1 MALNLDIWGKTLSL
15 GDREEQAYYPLLGHM
30 LDTVTTSSILYDRWL
45 SENLRS
51 YLTEQFGGDAQR
63 ARSMM
68 ILAAGLHDLG
78 KCSPIFQGE
87 LLGVRENSPHQSQVA
102 KLESAGLPFPSME
115 HVGVSTARK
124 ERLNRHEK
132 IGYWLTTDRTRDIN
146 SLIGENWIQ
155 TSILGHHG
163 NFAISYGALR
173 ASDQIGLLG
182 AWHTDEW
189 IEQADAHRSAVEQA
203 SGITLAEARSISI
216 SHEAV
221 ILISGLI
228 VLSDRLASNKLS
240 VENSYS
246 LLQSEDLDLL
256 NPAEYVLRRREFLE
270 SLCNKEIGFPLE
282 LTSSDVLGTY
292 SPRGVQEQVPQEGG
306 LWTVMAPTGAG
317 KTEAALLRHSLK
329 RENLI
334 FLLPTK
340 STTDAMF
347 ERLRR
352 IYSETDGLKIAT
364 LAHGDAYLNS
374 FYQRSRGLDYDDD
387 HTSCGAH
394 LIPSG
399 LTNAGARLS
408 APLSVATID
417 QMVMGGLPMKWSHLR
432 LLTLANSHI
441 VMDEAHLLDAYQ
453 ITLIGELIEF
463 LGAVGTRMTV
473 LSATMP
479 SALKRK
485 LASAYEGR
493 EVETTSS
500 FPSEELFPGDG
511 ERKIAV
517 DSYKASVSFTEASPF
532 NAHITWAK
540 ATLQRYPRARL
551 GIFVNTVN
559 SAQLIADFL
568 RAEFS
573 DVEVINLH
581 SRMLASH
588 RKKTVDSLLKHLGTA
603 TGKAERVIL
612 VGTQVIEMSL
622 DVDLDLI
629 STDICPA
636 PALIQRM
643 GRAWRDKSLKG
654 HEERYARISRIDF
667 PQMAVHIAV
676 APDEQENRNPFLPYS
691 KSLIQRALGYIR
703 EKGELAF
710 PTDIQAFVE
719 TNTVDYGS
727 LSGTLAEQEEI
738 AQDLLARMKANTV
751 RSRIRD
757 FRDSETP
764 VKSAGALTESELDE
778 ELLTRLIDGD
788 TLPLVLVSKDPEIQ
802 ALGALPPGTDP
813 EAISEIRIKAAS
825 VGLSRR
831 LQKLIIENS
840 MEPLALGKSTFG
852 FFGELPDSIV
862 YDKLCGLRER

>member
-1 MALNLDIWGKTLSL
+1 MALNLDIWGKTLSAED
-15 GDREEQAYYPLLGHM
+15 GRKQVYYPLLGHM
-30 LDTVTTSSILYDRWL
+30 LDTVTTSSILYDKWL
-45 SENLRS
+45 SENLRI
-51 YLTEQFGGDAQR
+51 YLTEQFGGDSKR
-63 ARSMM
+63 ARSMVM
-68 ILAAGLHDLG
+68 LAAGLHDLG

-87 LLGVRENSPHQSQVA
+87 LLGARQNSPHQAQVA
-102 KLESAGLPFPSME
+102 KLESAGLHFPSME
-115 HVGVSTARK
+115 DVGISTARREK
-124 ERLNRHEK
+124 LNRHEK
-132 IGYWLTTDRTRDIN
+132 IGYWLTTGRTRDIN
-146 SLIGENWIQ
+146 SLIGKNWIQ
-155 TSILGHHG
+155 TAILGHHG
-163 NFAISYGALR
+163 HFAISYGALR
-173 ASDQIGLLG
+173 ASNQSELLG

-189 IEQADAHRSAVEQA
+189 LEQADAHRSAVEQA
-203 SGITLAEARSISI
+203 VGATLVEARSTSI

-228 VLSDRLASNKLS
+228 VLSDRLASNNLS
-240 VENSYS
+240 VENSYA
-246 LLQSEDLDLL
+246 LLQSGYLDLL
-256 NPAEYVLRRREFLE
+256 NPEDYVLRRREFME
-270 SLCNKEIGFPLE
+270 SLCGKEIGFPLE
-282 LTSSDVLGTY
+282 LRQSDVLGQY
-292 SPRGVQEQVPQEGG
+292 SPRGVQSQIPEGDG

-317 KTEAALLRHSLK
+317 KTEAALLRHTLK
-329 RENLI
+329 KENLI

-352 IYSETDGLKIAT
+352 TYGEMDGLKIAT

-374 FYQRSRGLDYDDD
+374 FYQQSRGLNHDDD
-387 HTSCGAH
+387 HDSCGAH

-432 LLTLANSHI
+432 LLILANGHI
-441 VMDEAHLLDAYQ
+441 VMDEAHLLDSYQ

-479 SALKRK
+479 SALKQK

-493 EVETTSS
+493 EIETASS
-500 FPSEELFPGDG
+500 FPSEELFPGGG
-511 ERKIAV
+511 EREIAV
-517 DSYKASVSFTEASPF
+517 DSYKASISLTEATPF
-532 NAHITWAK
+532 DAHTSWATAMLK
-540 ATLQRYPRARL
+540 KYPLARL

-568 RAEFS
+568 KAEFD

-581 SRMLASH
+581 SRMLAAH
-588 RKKTVDSLLKHLGTA
+588 RKGIVDSLLKKLGTSK
-603 TGKAERVIL
+603 GKAERIVL

-643 GRAWRDKSLKG
+643 GRAWRDKSPRG
-654 HEERYARISRIDF
+654 QEERYTRISQIDF
-667 PQMAVHIAV
+667 PHMAVHIAV
-676 APDEQENRNPFLPYS
+676 SPDEKENRNPFLPYS
-691 KSLIQRALGYIR
+691 KSLIQRALRYIR
-703 EKGELAF
+703 GREELAF
-710 PTDIQAFVE
+710 PGDIQAFVE
-719 TNTVDYGS
+719 TNTVDYSS
-727 LSGTLAEQEEI
+727 LTGTLAEQDEI
-738 AQDLLARMKANTV
+738 AQDLLAQMKANMV

-757 FRDSETP
+757 FRDSESS
-764 VKSAGALTESELDE
+764 VKSAGILTESEFDE
-778 ELLTRLIDGD
+778 ELLTRLISGD
-788 TLPLVLVSKDPEIQ
+788 TLPLVLMSEDPEIQ
-802 ALGALPPGTDP
+802 ALGALPPDTDP
-813 EAISEIRIKAAS
+813 GAISEIRIKAAS
-825 VGLSRR
+825 VGLNRR
-831 LQKLIIENS
+831 LQRLITDSS

-862 YDKLCGLRER
+862 YDKLCGLKER